1 VVALFARAAGGKINV
16 LKLVKLIYLADRLA
30 MERFESPILKDKFV
44 SMDHGPVNS
53 ITLNFINGL
62 AEERQEWNELVTA
75 RHGHFVG
82 VRNPHRELNE
92 VDELSMAEL
101 RILAETWDR
110 FGYMSPFELRDYTHQ
125 HCPEWEDPHGSSEP
139 IPVERIF
146 KFLGKPESATLA
158 AELEAQQTID
168 QIFARA
174 DALPAGEESDS
185 AYSLRAGE
193 RPGAQ
198 APLDHTHRDV
208 RPRRELAGM
217 HQIAAG
223 ESVF

>member
-1 VVALFARAAGGKINV
+1 MPLNWLCYRHNSDFTEGHE
-16 LKLVKLIYLADRLA
+16 LDRK
-30 MERFESPILKDKFV
+30 S
-44 SMDHGPVNS
+44 
-53 ITLNFINGL
+53 
-62 AEERQEWNELVTA
+62 
-75 RHGHFVG
+75 
-82 VRNPHRELNE
+82 
-92 VDELSMAEL
+92 
-101 RILAETWDR
+101 
-110 FGYMSPFELRDYTHQ
+110 
-125 HCPEWEDPHGSSEP
+125 
-139 IPVERIF
+139 VERIF

-198 APLDHTHRDV
+198 APLDHPHRDV